1 MTNILVPLLIMTVLS
16 VSVFRR
22 REIFAPFVKGAK
34 NGLKSTVE
42 LLPTL
47 VGLLVGVYML
57 RASGALDIVANI
69 LTPLAS
75 AVGIEPS
82 LLPLMLLKP
91 LSGSGSL
98 ALGTELMRTYGVESV
113 TGKTAAM
120 VLAAG
125 ETTLYTVAVYMGAA
139 GVKKSGRVLTA
150 SLIAEIFAFI
160 TAVMWVKF
168 GV

>member
-1 MTNILVPLLIMTVLS
+1 MTDILVPLLIVTVLS
-16 VSVFRR
+16 VSVVRR

-34 NGLKSTVE
+34 QGLSSTVN

-57 RASGALDIVANI
+57 RASGALDILAGL
-69 LTPLAS
+69 LTPIAS

-82 LLPLMLLKP
+82 LIPLMLLKP

-98 ALGTELMRTYGVESV
+98 ALGTDIIGTYGADSTV
-113 TGKTAAM
+113 GRTAAT

-150 SLIAEIFAFI
+150 SLIAELFAFI

>member
-1 MTNILVPLLIMTVLS
+1 MTNILVPLFIVTVLLIS
-16 VSVFRR
+16 TIRKKEV
-22 REIFAPFVKGAK
+22 FAPFVKGAK
-34 NGLKSTVE
+34 KGLTTTID

-57 RASGALDIVANI
+57 RASGALDIVAGW
-69 LTPLAS
+69 LKPVAS
-75 AVGIEPS
+75 IFGIEPS

-98 ALGTELMRTYGVESV
+98 ALGTDLIKTYGVDSV
-113 TGKTAAM
+113 TGRTAAT

-139 GVKKSGRVLTA
+139 DVKRSGRVLTA
-150 SLIAEIFAFI
+150 SLLAELAAFI
-160 TAVMWVKF
+160 TAVLWEMV
-168 GV
+168 